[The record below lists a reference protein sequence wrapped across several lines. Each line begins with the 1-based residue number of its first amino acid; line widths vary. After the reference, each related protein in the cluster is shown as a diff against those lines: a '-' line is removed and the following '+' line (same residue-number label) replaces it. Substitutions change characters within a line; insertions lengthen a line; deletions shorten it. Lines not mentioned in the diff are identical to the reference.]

1 MHGVIAD
8 KLGVIKLMDKR
19 EVYFDNSATTRAFD
33 EVRDIVA
40 ETMTVDYGNT
50 SSRHMKG
57 VEAERYVKAARE
69 KIAKT
74 LKVTEK
80 EIVFTSGGT
89 ESNNLAIIGSA
100 IANQRAGKHI
110 ITTAIEHA
118 SVAAVVG
125 FLEEQG
131 FEVTILPVDENGQI
145 SLEELEAAIRE
156 DTILVSMMQINNE
169 MGAIEPVAEAGA
181 LIKKKN
187 PNTLFHVDAIQ
198 SYGKLRIYPKK
209 MNVDMLSVSGHKL
222 HGPKG
227 SGFLYIKEN
236 TKAIITTHASNVCG
250 TIIPI
255 EEIGALCK
263 EKGLVYAV
271 DTAQTAGILNIDM
284 QKANIDFLAF
294 TGHKGLL
301 GPQGIGG
308 FIASDKLEGLIDP
321 VISGGTGSLSDSEE
335 IPDFLPDRFESGTLN
350 LPGII
355 GLHQALV
362 YLKEAGIDNM
372 RKEKME
378 ITKYFLDQVK
388 EIDGVKVAGKKTV
401 EGRLGVVS
409 IDFEGFDNSIV
420 SFYLSS
426 KYKIMTRVGM
436 HCAPRAHKT
445 LKTFPQGTVRFSFSH
460 FNTKEEVDICIDAI
474 KTILDDLRQGE
485 ELI

>member
-1 MHGVIAD
+1 MKDI
-8 KLGVIKLMDKR
+8 
-19 EVYFDNSATTRAFD
+19 YFDNSSTSFPKAPNVGRAMGEFIENGAFNINRGSYEGAYEAGSAVLDTREMLKDLFNCPNSKNVVFTPSVTYSLNFFIKGFLKPGD
-33 EVRDIVA
+33 HVLV
-40 ETMTVDYGNT
+40 T
-50 SSRHMKG
+50 SVEHNAVMRPLVQMEKLG
-57 VEAERYVKAARE
+57 VEFDAVPCDEE
-69 KIAKT
+69 GG
-74 LKVTEK
+74 VTADD
-80 EIVFTSGGT
+80 F
-89 ESNNLAIIGSA
+89 
-100 IANQRAGKHI
+100 RA
-110 ITTAIEHA
+110 
-118 SVAAVVG
+118 
-125 FLEEQG
+125 
-131 FEVTILPVDENGQI
+131 
-145 SLEELEAAIRE
+145 
-156 DTILVSMMQINNE
+156 
-169 MGAIEPVAEAGA
+169 
-181 LIKKKN
+181 
-187 PNTLFHVDAIQ
+187 
-198 SYGKLRIYPKK
+198 
-209 MNVDMLSVSGHKL
+209 
-222 HGPKG
+222 
-227 SGFLYIKEN
+227 YIKEN

-372 RKEKME
+372 RNEKME

-460 FNTKEEVDICIDAI
+460 FNTKEEVDVCIDSI
-474 KTILDDLRQGE
+474 KTILSDLRQGE
-485 ELI
+485 DLI

>member
-1 MHGVIAD
+1 MKDI
-8 KLGVIKLMDKR
+8 
-19 EVYFDNSATTRAFD
+19 YFDNSSTSFPKAPNVGRAMGEFIENGAFNINRGSYEGAYEAGSAVLDTREMLKDLFNCPNSKNVVFTPSVTYSLNFFIKGFLKPGD
-33 EVRDIVA
+33 HVLV
-40 ETMTVDYGNT
+40 T
-50 SSRHMKG
+50 SVEHNAVMRPLVQMEKLG
-57 VEAERYVKAARE
+57 VEFDAVPCDEDGG
-69 KIAKT
+69 
-74 LKVTEK
+74 VTADD
-80 EIVFTSGGT
+80 F
-89 ESNNLAIIGSA
+89 
-100 IANQRAGKHI
+100 RA
-110 ITTAIEHA
+110 
-118 SVAAVVG
+118 
-125 FLEEQG
+125 
-131 FEVTILPVDENGQI
+131 
-145 SLEELEAAIRE
+145 
-156 DTILVSMMQINNE
+156 
-169 MGAIEPVAEAGA
+169 
-181 LIKKKN
+181 
-187 PNTLFHVDAIQ
+187 
-198 SYGKLRIYPKK
+198 
-209 MNVDMLSVSGHKL
+209 
-222 HGPKG
+222 
-227 SGFLYIKEN
+227 YIKEN

-372 RKEKME
+372 RNEKME

-460 FNTKEEVDICIDAI
+460 FNTKEEVDVCIDSI
-474 KTILDDLRQGE
+474 KTILSDLRQGE
-485 ELI
+485 DLI

>member
-1 MHGVIAD
+1 MKDI
-8 KLGVIKLMDKR
+8 
-19 EVYFDNSATTRAFD
+19 YFDNSSTSFPKAPNVGKAMGEFIENGAFNINRGSYEGAYEAGSAVLDTREMLKDLFNAPNSKNVVFTPSVTYSLNFFIKGFLKRGD
-33 EVRDIVA
+33 HVLV
-40 ETMTVDYGNT
+40 T
-50 SSRHMKG
+50 SVEHNAVMRPLVQMEKLG
-57 VEAERYVKAARE
+57 VEFDVVQCDEE
-69 KIAKT
+69 GS
-74 LKVTEK
+74 VTADD
-80 EIVFTSGGT
+80 FRS
-89 ESNNLAIIGSA
+89 
-100 IANQRAGKHI
+100 
-110 ITTAIEHA
+110 
-118 SVAAVVG
+118 
-125 FLEEQG
+125 
-131 FEVTILPVDENGQI
+131 
-145 SLEELEAAIRE
+145 
-156 DTILVSMMQINNE
+156 
-169 MGAIEPVAEAGA
+169 
-181 LIKKKN
+181 
-187 PNTLFHVDAIQ
+187 
-198 SYGKLRIYPKK
+198 
-209 MNVDMLSVSGHKL
+209 
-222 HGPKG
+222 
-227 SGFLYIKEN
+227 YIKEN

-284 QKANIDFLAF
+284 QKSNIDFLAF

-308 FIASDKLEGLIDP
+308 FVASDKLEGLIDP

-335 IPDFLPDRFESGTLN
+335 IPTFLPDRFESGTLN

-355 GLHQALV
+355 GLHQALI

-372 RKEKME
+372 RNEKME

-388 EIDGVKVAGKKTV
+388 EIEGVRIAGKKTV

-420 SFYLSS
+420 SFYLSN
-426 KYKIMTRVGM
+426 KYNIMTRVGM

-485 ELI
+485 DII

>member
-1 MHGVIAD
+1 MKDI
-8 KLGVIKLMDKR
+8 
-19 EVYFDNSATTRAFD
+19 YFDNSSTSFPKAPNVGRAMGEFIENGAFNINRGSYEGAYEAGSAVLDTREMLKDLFNCPNSKNVVFTPSVTYSLNFFIKGFLKPGD
-33 EVRDIVA
+33 HVLV
-40 ETMTVDYGNT
+40 T
-50 SSRHMKG
+50 SVEHNAVMRPLVQMEKLG
-57 VEAERYVKAARE
+57 VEFDAVPCDEE
-69 KIAKT
+69 GG
-74 LKVTEK
+74 VTADD
-80 EIVFTSGGT
+80 F
-89 ESNNLAIIGSA
+89 
-100 IANQRAGKHI
+100 RA
-110 ITTAIEHA
+110 
-118 SVAAVVG
+118 
-125 FLEEQG
+125 
-131 FEVTILPVDENGQI
+131 
-145 SLEELEAAIRE
+145 
-156 DTILVSMMQINNE
+156 
-169 MGAIEPVAEAGA
+169 
-181 LIKKKN
+181 
-187 PNTLFHVDAIQ
+187 
-198 SYGKLRIYPKK
+198 
-209 MNVDMLSVSGHKL
+209 
-222 HGPKG
+222 
-227 SGFLYIKEN
+227 YIKEN

-460 FNTKEEVDICIDAI
+460 LNTKEEVDVCIDAI
-474 KTILDDLRQGE
+474 KTILSDLRQGE
-485 ELI
+485 DLI

>member
-1 MHGVIAD
+1 MKDI
-8 KLGVIKLMDKR
+8 
-19 EVYFDNSATTRAFD
+19 YFDNSSTSFPKAPNVGRAMGEFIENGAFNINRGSYEGAYEAGSAVLDTREMLKDLFNCPNSKNVVFTPSVTYSLNFFIKGFLKPGD
-33 EVRDIVA
+33 HVLV
-40 ETMTVDYGNT
+40 T
-50 SSRHMKG
+50 SVEHNAVMRPLVQMEKLG
-57 VEAERYVKAARE
+57 VEFDAVPCDEE
-69 KIAKT
+69 GG
-74 LKVTEK
+74 VTADD
-80 EIVFTSGGT
+80 F
-89 ESNNLAIIGSA
+89 
-100 IANQRAGKHI
+100 RA
-110 ITTAIEHA
+110 
-118 SVAAVVG
+118 
-125 FLEEQG
+125 
-131 FEVTILPVDENGQI
+131 
-145 SLEELEAAIRE
+145 
-156 DTILVSMMQINNE
+156 
-169 MGAIEPVAEAGA
+169 
-181 LIKKKN
+181 
-187 PNTLFHVDAIQ
+187 
-198 SYGKLRIYPKK
+198 
-209 MNVDMLSVSGHKL
+209 
-222 HGPKG
+222 
-227 SGFLYIKEN
+227 YIKEN

-263 EKGLVYAV
+263 EKGVVYAV

-372 RKEKME
+372 RNEKME

-460 FNTKEEVDICIDAI
+460 FNTKEEVDVCIDSI
-474 KTILDDLRQGE
+474 KTILSDLRQGE
-485 ELI
+485 DLI

>member
-1 MHGVIAD
+1 MKDI
-8 KLGVIKLMDKR
+8 
-19 EVYFDNSATTRAFD
+19 YFDNSSTSFPKAPNVGRAMGEFIENGAFNINRGSYEGAYEAGSAVLDTREMLKDLFNCPNSKNVVFTPSVTYSLNFFIKGFLKPGD
-33 EVRDIVA
+33 HVLV
-40 ETMTVDYGNT
+40 T
-50 SSRHMKG
+50 SVEHNAVMRPLVQMEKLG
-57 VEAERYVKAARE
+57 VEFDAVPCDEE
-69 KIAKT
+69 GG
-74 LKVTEK
+74 VTADD
-80 EIVFTSGGT
+80 F
-89 ESNNLAIIGSA
+89 
-100 IANQRAGKHI
+100 RA
-110 ITTAIEHA
+110 
-118 SVAAVVG
+118 
-125 FLEEQG
+125 
-131 FEVTILPVDENGQI
+131 
-145 SLEELEAAIRE
+145 
-156 DTILVSMMQINNE
+156 
-169 MGAIEPVAEAGA
+169 
-181 LIKKKN
+181 
-187 PNTLFHVDAIQ
+187 
-198 SYGKLRIYPKK
+198 
-209 MNVDMLSVSGHKL
+209 
-222 HGPKG
+222 
-227 SGFLYIKEN
+227 YIKEN

-372 RKEKME
+372 RNEKME
-378 ITKYFLDQVK
+378 ITKYFLDKVK
-388 EIDGVKVAGKKTV
+388 EIEGAKVAGKKTV

-436 HCAPRAHKT
+436 HCAPRAHQT
-445 LKTFPQGTVRFSFSH
+445 LNTFPQGTVRFSFSH

-485 ELI
+485 DII

>member
-1 MHGVIAD
+1 MKDI
-8 KLGVIKLMDKR
+8 
-19 EVYFDNSATTRAFD
+19 YFDNSSTSFPKAPNVGRAMGEFIENGAFNINRGSYEGAYEAGSAVLDTREMLKDLFNCPNSKNVVFTPSVTD
-33 EVRDIVA
+33 SLNFFIKGFLKPGDHVLV
-40 ETMTVDYGNT
+40 T
-50 SSRHMKG
+50 SVEHNAVMRPLVQMEKLG
-57 VEAERYVKAARE
+57 VEFDAVPCDEE
-69 KIAKT
+69 GG
-74 LKVTEK
+74 VTADD
-80 EIVFTSGGT
+80 F
-89 ESNNLAIIGSA
+89 
-100 IANQRAGKHI
+100 RA
-110 ITTAIEHA
+110 
-118 SVAAVVG
+118 
-125 FLEEQG
+125 
-131 FEVTILPVDENGQI
+131 
-145 SLEELEAAIRE
+145 
-156 DTILVSMMQINNE
+156 
-169 MGAIEPVAEAGA
+169 
-181 LIKKKN
+181 
-187 PNTLFHVDAIQ
+187 
-198 SYGKLRIYPKK
+198 
-209 MNVDMLSVSGHKL
+209 
-222 HGPKG
+222 
-227 SGFLYIKEN
+227 YIKEN

-460 FNTKEEVDICIDAI
+460 FNTQEEVDVCIDAI
-474 KTILDDLRQGE
+474 KTILSDL
-485 ELI
+485 

>member
-1 MHGVIAD
+1 MKDI
-8 KLGVIKLMDKR
+8 
-19 EVYFDNSATTRAFD
+19 YFDNSSTSFPKAPNVGRAMGEFIENGAFNINRGSYEGAYEAGSAVLDTREMLKDLFNCPNSKNVVFTPSVTYSLNFFIKGFLKPGD
-33 EVRDIVA
+33 HVLV
-40 ETMTVDYGNT
+40 T
-50 SSRHMKG
+50 SVEHNAVMRPLVQMAKLG
-57 VEAERYVKAARE
+57 VEFDAVPCDEE
-69 KIAKT
+69 GG
-74 LKVTEK
+74 VTADD
-80 EIVFTSGGT
+80 F
-89 ESNNLAIIGSA
+89 
-100 IANQRAGKHI
+100 RA
-110 ITTAIEHA
+110 
-118 SVAAVVG
+118 
-125 FLEEQG
+125 
-131 FEVTILPVDENGQI
+131 
-145 SLEELEAAIRE
+145 
-156 DTILVSMMQINNE
+156 
-169 MGAIEPVAEAGA
+169 
-181 LIKKKN
+181 
-187 PNTLFHVDAIQ
+187 
-198 SYGKLRIYPKK
+198 
-209 MNVDMLSVSGHKL
+209 
-222 HGPKG
+222 
-227 SGFLYIKEN
+227 YIKEN

-372 RKEKME
+372 RNEKME

-388 EIDGVKVAGKKTV
+388 EIDGVEVAGKKTV

-460 FNTKEEVDICIDAI
+460 FNTKEEVDVCIDSI
-474 KTILDDLRQGE
+474 KTILSDLRQGE
-485 ELI
+485 DLI

>member
-1 MHGVIAD
+1 MKDI
-8 KLGVIKLMDKR
+8 
-19 EVYFDNSATTRAFD
+19 YFDNSSTSFPKAPNVGRAMGEFIENGAFNINRGSYEGAYEAGSAVLDTREMLKDLFNCPNSKNVVFTPSVTYSLNFFIKGFLKPGD
-33 EVRDIVA
+33 HVLV
-40 ETMTVDYGNT
+40 T
-50 SSRHMKG
+50 SVEHNAVMRPLVQIEKLG
-57 VEAERYVKAARE
+57 VEFDAVPCDEE
-69 KIAKT
+69 GG
-74 LKVTEK
+74 VTADD
-80 EIVFTSGGT
+80 F
-89 ESNNLAIIGSA
+89 
-100 IANQRAGKHI
+100 RA
-110 ITTAIEHA
+110 
-118 SVAAVVG
+118 
-125 FLEEQG
+125 
-131 FEVTILPVDENGQI
+131 
-145 SLEELEAAIRE
+145 
-156 DTILVSMMQINNE
+156 
-169 MGAIEPVAEAGA
+169 
-181 LIKKKN
+181 
-187 PNTLFHVDAIQ
+187 
-198 SYGKLRIYPKK
+198 
-209 MNVDMLSVSGHKL
+209 
-222 HGPKG
+222 
-227 SGFLYIKEN
+227 YIKEN

-372 RKEKME
+372 RNEKME

-460 FNTKEEVDICIDAI
+460 FNTKEEVDVCINAI
-474 KTILDDLRQGE
+474 KTILSDLRQGE
-485 ELI
+485 DLI

>member
-1 MHGVIAD
+1 MKDI
-8 KLGVIKLMDKR
+8 
-19 EVYFDNSATTRAFD
+19 YFDNSSTSFPKAPNVGRAMGEFIENGAFNINRGSYEGAYEAGSAVLDTREMLQDLFNCPNSKNVVFTPSVTYSLNFFIKGFLKPGD
-33 EVRDIVA
+33 HVLV
-40 ETMTVDYGNT
+40 T
-50 SSRHMKG
+50 SVEHNAVMRPLVQMEKLG
-57 VEAERYVKAARE
+57 VEFDAVPCDEE
-69 KIAKT
+69 GG
-74 LKVTEK
+74 VTADD
-80 EIVFTSGGT
+80 F
-89 ESNNLAIIGSA
+89 
-100 IANQRAGKHI
+100 RA
-110 ITTAIEHA
+110 
-118 SVAAVVG
+118 
-125 FLEEQG
+125 
-131 FEVTILPVDENGQI
+131 
-145 SLEELEAAIRE
+145 
-156 DTILVSMMQINNE
+156 
-169 MGAIEPVAEAGA
+169 
-181 LIKKKN
+181 
-187 PNTLFHVDAIQ
+187 
-198 SYGKLRIYPKK
+198 
-209 MNVDMLSVSGHKL
+209 
-222 HGPKG
+222 
-227 SGFLYIKEN
+227 YIKEN

-460 FNTKEEVDICIDAI
+460 FNTKEEVDICINAI
-474 KTILDDLRQGE
+474 KTILSDLRQGE

>member
-1 MHGVIAD
+1 MKDI
-8 KLGVIKLMDKR
+8 
-19 EVYFDNSATTRAFD
+19 YFDNSSTSFPKAPNVGRAMGEFIENGAFNINRGSYEGAYEAGSAVLDTREMLKDLFNCPNSKNVVFTPSVTYSLNFFIKGFLKPGD
-33 EVRDIVA
+33 HVLV
-40 ETMTVDYGNT
+40 T
-50 SSRHMKG
+50 SVEHNAVMRPLVQMEKLG
-57 VEAERYVKAARE
+57 VEFDAVPCDEE
-69 KIAKT
+69 GG
-74 LKVTEK
+74 VTADD
-80 EIVFTSGGT
+80 F
-89 ESNNLAIIGSA
+89 
-100 IANQRAGKHI
+100 RA
-110 ITTAIEHA
+110 
-118 SVAAVVG
+118 
-125 FLEEQG
+125 
-131 FEVTILPVDENGQI
+131 
-145 SLEELEAAIRE
+145 
-156 DTILVSMMQINNE
+156 
-169 MGAIEPVAEAGA
+169 
-181 LIKKKN
+181 
-187 PNTLFHVDAIQ
+187 
-198 SYGKLRIYPKK
+198 
-209 MNVDMLSVSGHKL
+209 
-222 HGPKG
+222 
-227 SGFLYIKEN
+227 YIKEN

-271 DTAQTAGILNIDM
+271 DTAQTAGILNVDM

-335 IPDFLPDRFESGTLN
+335 IPDFLPDRFESGTVN

-372 RKEKME
+372 RNEKME

-460 FNTKEEVDICIDAI
+460 FNTKEEVDICINAI
-474 KTILDDLRQGE
+474 KTILSDLRQGE

>member
-1 MHGVIAD
+1 MKDI
-8 KLGVIKLMDKR
+8 
-19 EVYFDNSATTRAFD
+19 YFDNSSTSFPKAPNVGRAMGEFIENGAFNINRGSYEGAYEAGSAVLDTREMLKDLFNCPNSKNVVFTPSVTYSLNFFIKGFLKPGD
-33 EVRDIVA
+33 HVLV
-40 ETMTVDYGNT
+40 T
-50 SSRHMKG
+50 SVEHNVVMRPLVQMEKLG
-57 VEAERYVKAARE
+57 VEFDAVPCDEE
-69 KIAKT
+69 GG
-74 LKVTEK
+74 VTADD
-80 EIVFTSGGT
+80 F
-89 ESNNLAIIGSA
+89 
-100 IANQRAGKHI
+100 RA
-110 ITTAIEHA
+110 
-118 SVAAVVG
+118 
-125 FLEEQG
+125 
-131 FEVTILPVDENGQI
+131 
-145 SLEELEAAIRE
+145 
-156 DTILVSMMQINNE
+156 
-169 MGAIEPVAEAGA
+169 
-181 LIKKKN
+181 
-187 PNTLFHVDAIQ
+187 
-198 SYGKLRIYPKK
+198 
-209 MNVDMLSVSGHKL
+209 
-222 HGPKG
+222 
-227 SGFLYIKEN
+227 YIKEN

-460 FNTKEEVDICIDAI
+460 FNTKEEVDVCIDAI
-474 KTILDDLRQGE
+474 KTILSDLRQGE
-485 ELI
+485 DLI

>member
-1 MHGVIAD
+1 MKDI
-8 KLGVIKLMDKR
+8 
-19 EVYFDNSATTRAFD
+19 YFDNSSTSFPKAPNVGRAMGEFIENGAFNINRGSYEGAYEAGSAVLDTREMLKDLFNCPNSKNVVFTPSVTYSLNFFIKGFLKPGD
-33 EVRDIVA
+33 HVLV
-40 ETMTVDYGNT
+40 T
-50 SSRHMKG
+50 SVEHNAVMRPLVQMEKLG
-57 VEAERYVKAARE
+57 VEFDAVPCDEE
-69 KIAKT
+69 GG
-74 LKVTEK
+74 VTADD
-80 EIVFTSGGT
+80 F
-89 ESNNLAIIGSA
+89 
-100 IANQRAGKHI
+100 RA
-110 ITTAIEHA
+110 
-118 SVAAVVG
+118 
-125 FLEEQG
+125 
-131 FEVTILPVDENGQI
+131 
-145 SLEELEAAIRE
+145 
-156 DTILVSMMQINNE
+156 
-169 MGAIEPVAEAGA
+169 
-181 LIKKKN
+181 
-187 PNTLFHVDAIQ
+187 
-198 SYGKLRIYPKK
+198 
-209 MNVDMLSVSGHKL
+209 
-222 HGPKG
+222 
-227 SGFLYIKEN
+227 YIKEN

-255 EEIGALCK
+255 EEIGTLCK

-460 FNTKEEVDICIDAI
+460 FNTKEEVDVCIDAI
-474 KTILDDLRQGE
+474 KTILSDLRQGE
-485 ELI
+485 DLI

>member
-1 MHGVIAD
+1 MKDI
-8 KLGVIKLMDKR
+8 
-19 EVYFDNSATTRAFD
+19 YFDNSSTSFPKAPNVGRAMGEFIENGAFNINRGSYEGAYEAGSAVLDTREMLKDLFNCPNSKNVVFTPSVTYSLNFFIKGFLKPGD
-33 EVRDIVA
+33 HVLV
-40 ETMTVDYGNT
+40 T
-50 SSRHMKG
+50 SVEHNAVMRPLVQMEKLG
-57 VEAERYVKAARE
+57 VEFDAVPCDEE
-69 KIAKT
+69 GG
-74 LKVTEK
+74 VTADD
-80 EIVFTSGGT
+80 F
-89 ESNNLAIIGSA
+89 
-100 IANQRAGKHI
+100 RA
-110 ITTAIEHA
+110 
-118 SVAAVVG
+118 
-125 FLEEQG
+125 
-131 FEVTILPVDENGQI
+131 
-145 SLEELEAAIRE
+145 
-156 DTILVSMMQINNE
+156 
-169 MGAIEPVAEAGA
+169 
-181 LIKKKN
+181 
-187 PNTLFHVDAIQ
+187 
-198 SYGKLRIYPKK
+198 
-209 MNVDMLSVSGHKL
+209 
-222 HGPKG
+222 
-227 SGFLYIKEN
+227 YIKEN

-255 EEIGALCK
+255 DEIGALCK

-409 IDFEGFDNSIV
+409 IDFEWFDNSIV

-460 FNTKEEVDICIDAI
+460 FNTKEEVDVCIDAI
-474 KTILDDLRQGE
+474 KTILSDLRQGE
-485 ELI
+485 DLI

>member
-1 MHGVIAD
+1 MKDI
-8 KLGVIKLMDKR
+8 
-19 EVYFDNSATTRAFD
+19 YFDNSSTSFPKAPNVGRAMGEFIENGAFNINRGSYEGAYEAGSAVLDTREMLKDLFNCPNSKNVVFTPSVTYSLNFFIKGFLKPGD
-33 EVRDIVA
+33 HVLV
-40 ETMTVDYGNT
+40 T
-50 SSRHMKG
+50 SVEHNAVMRPLVQMEKLG
-57 VEAERYVKAARE
+57 VEFDAVPCDEE
-69 KIAKT
+69 GG
-74 LKVTEK
+74 VTADD
-80 EIVFTSGGT
+80 F
-89 ESNNLAIIGSA
+89 
-100 IANQRAGKHI
+100 RA
-110 ITTAIEHA
+110 
-118 SVAAVVG
+118 
-125 FLEEQG
+125 
-131 FEVTILPVDENGQI
+131 
-145 SLEELEAAIRE
+145 
-156 DTILVSMMQINNE
+156 
-169 MGAIEPVAEAGA
+169 
-181 LIKKKN
+181 
-187 PNTLFHVDAIQ
+187 
-198 SYGKLRIYPKK
+198 
-209 MNVDMLSVSGHKL
+209 
-222 HGPKG
+222 
-227 SGFLYIKEN
+227 YIKEN

-372 RKEKME
+372 RNEKME

-388 EIDGVKVAGKKTV
+388 EIEGVRIAGKKTV

-460 FNTKEEVDICIDAI
+460 FNTKEEVDVCIDSI
-474 KTILDDLRQGE
+474 KTILSDLRQGE
-485 ELI
+485 DLI

>member
-1 MHGVIAD
+1 MKDI
-8 KLGVIKLMDKR
+8 
-19 EVYFDNSATTRAFD
+19 YFDNSSTSFPKAPNVGRAMGEFIENGAFNINRGSYEGAYEAGSAVLDTREMLKDLFNCPNSKNVVFTPSVTYSLNFFIKGFLKPGD
-33 EVRDIVA
+33 HVLV
-40 ETMTVDYGNT
+40 T
-50 SSRHMKG
+50 SVEHNAVMRPLVQMEKLG
-57 VEAERYVKAARE
+57 VEFDAVPCDEE
-69 KIAKT
+69 GG
-74 LKVTEK
+74 VTADD
-80 EIVFTSGGT
+80 F
-89 ESNNLAIIGSA
+89 
-100 IANQRAGKHI
+100 RA
-110 ITTAIEHA
+110 
-118 SVAAVVG
+118 
-125 FLEEQG
+125 
-131 FEVTILPVDENGQI
+131 
-145 SLEELEAAIRE
+145 
-156 DTILVSMMQINNE
+156 
-169 MGAIEPVAEAGA
+169 
-181 LIKKKN
+181 
-187 PNTLFHVDAIQ
+187 
-198 SYGKLRIYPKK
+198 
-209 MNVDMLSVSGHKL
+209 
-222 HGPKG
+222 
-227 SGFLYIKEN
+227 YIKEN
-236 TKAIITTHASNVCG
+236 TKAIITTHASNVCV

-460 FNTKEEVDICIDAI
+460 FNTKEEVDICINAI
-474 KTILDDLRQGE
+474 KTILSDLRQGE

>member
-1 MHGVIAD
+1 MKDI
-8 KLGVIKLMDKR
+8 
-19 EVYFDNSATTRAFD
+19 YFDNSSTSFPKAPNVGRAMGEFIENGAFNINRGSYEGAYEAGSAVLDTREMLKDLFNCPNSKNVVFTPSVTYSLNFFIKGFLKPGD
-33 EVRDIVA
+33 HVLV
-40 ETMTVDYGNT
+40 T
-50 SSRHMKG
+50 SVEHNAVMRPLVQMAKLG
-57 VEAERYVKAARE
+57 VEFDAVPCDEE
-69 KIAKT
+69 GG
-74 LKVTEK
+74 VTADD
-80 EIVFTSGGT
+80 F
-89 ESNNLAIIGSA
+89 
-100 IANQRAGKHI
+100 RA
-110 ITTAIEHA
+110 
-118 SVAAVVG
+118 
-125 FLEEQG
+125 
-131 FEVTILPVDENGQI
+131 
-145 SLEELEAAIRE
+145 
-156 DTILVSMMQINNE
+156 
-169 MGAIEPVAEAGA
+169 
-181 LIKKKN
+181 
-187 PNTLFHVDAIQ
+187 
-198 SYGKLRIYPKK
+198 
-209 MNVDMLSVSGHKL
+209 
-222 HGPKG
+222 
-227 SGFLYIKEN
+227 YIKEN

-335 IPDFLPDRFESGTLN
+335 MPDFLPDRFESGTLN

-372 RKEKME
+372 RNEKME

-388 EIDGVKVAGKKTV
+388 EIEGVKVAGKKTV

-460 FNTKEEVDICIDAI
+460 FNTKEEVDVCIDSI
-474 KTILDDLRQGE
+474 KTILSDLRQGE
-485 ELI
+485 DLI

>member
-1 MHGVIAD
+1 MKDI
-8 KLGVIKLMDKR
+8 
-19 EVYFDNSATTRAFD
+19 YFDNSSTSFPKAPNVGRAMGEFIENGAFNINRGSYEGAYEAGSAVLDTREMLKDLFNCPNSKNVVFTPSVTYSLNFFIKGFLKPGD
-33 EVRDIVA
+33 HVLV
-40 ETMTVDYGNT
+40 T
-50 SSRHMKG
+50 SVEHNAVMRPLVQMEKLG
-57 VEAERYVKAARE
+57 VEFDAVPCDEE
-69 KIAKT
+69 GG
-74 LKVTEK
+74 VTADD
-80 EIVFTSGGT
+80 F
-89 ESNNLAIIGSA
+89 
-100 IANQRAGKHI
+100 RA
-110 ITTAIEHA
+110 
-118 SVAAVVG
+118 
-125 FLEEQG
+125 
-131 FEVTILPVDENGQI
+131 
-145 SLEELEAAIRE
+145 
-156 DTILVSMMQINNE
+156 
-169 MGAIEPVAEAGA
+169 
-181 LIKKKN
+181 
-187 PNTLFHVDAIQ
+187 
-198 SYGKLRIYPKK
+198 
-209 MNVDMLSVSGHKL
+209 
-222 HGPKG
+222 
-227 SGFLYIKEN
+227 YIKEN

-271 DTAQTAGILNIDM
+271 DTAQTAGLLNIDM

-460 FNTKEEVDICIDAI
+460 FNTKEEVDVCIDAI
-474 KTILDDLRQGE
+474 KTILSDLRQGE
-485 ELI
+485 DLI

>member
-1 MHGVIAD
+1 MKDI
-8 KLGVIKLMDKR
+8 
-19 EVYFDNSATTRAFD
+19 YFDNSSTSFPKAPNVGRAMGEFIENGAFNINRGSYEGAYEAGSAVLDTREMLKDLFNCPNSKNVVFTPSVTYSLNFFIKGFLKPGD
-33 EVRDIVA
+33 HVIV
-40 ETMTVDYGNT
+40 T
-50 SSRHMKG
+50 SVEHNAVMRPLVQMEKLG
-57 VEAERYVKAARE
+57 VEFDAVPCDEE
-69 KIAKT
+69 GG
-74 LKVTEK
+74 VTADD
-80 EIVFTSGGT
+80 F
-89 ESNNLAIIGSA
+89 
-100 IANQRAGKHI
+100 RA
-110 ITTAIEHA
+110 
-118 SVAAVVG
+118 
-125 FLEEQG
+125 
-131 FEVTILPVDENGQI
+131 
-145 SLEELEAAIRE
+145 
-156 DTILVSMMQINNE
+156 
-169 MGAIEPVAEAGA
+169 
-181 LIKKKN
+181 
-187 PNTLFHVDAIQ
+187 
-198 SYGKLRIYPKK
+198 
-209 MNVDMLSVSGHKL
+209 
-222 HGPKG
+222 
-227 SGFLYIKEN
+227 YIKEN

-460 FNTKEEVDICIDAI
+460 FNTKEEVDVCIDAI
-474 KTILDDLRQGE
+474 KTILSDLRQGE

>member
-1 MHGVIAD
+1 MKDI
-8 KLGVIKLMDKR
+8 
-19 EVYFDNSATTRAFD
+19 YFDNSSTSFPKAPNVGRAMGEFIENGAFNINRGSYEGAYEAGSAVLDTR
-33 EVRDIVA
+33 E
-40 ETMTVDYGNT
+40 M
-50 SSRHMKG
+50 
-57 VEAERYVKAARE
+57 
-69 KIAKT
+69 
-74 LKVTEK
+74 LKDLFNAPDSKNV
-80 EIVFTSGGT
+80 VFTP
-89 ESNNLAIIGSA
+89 
-100 IANQRAGKHI
+100 
-110 ITTAIEHA
+110 
-118 SVAAVVG
+118 SVTYSLNYFIKG
-125 FLEEQG
+125 FLKPNDHVLVTSVEHNAVMRPLVQMKELGLEFDVVPCDEEG
-131 FEVTILPVDENGQI
+131 SIT
-145 SLEELEAAIRE
+145 AE
-156 DTILVSMMQINNE
+156 DFR
-169 MGAIEPVAEAGA
+169 
-181 LIKKKN
+181 K
-187 PNTLFHVDAIQ
+187 
-198 SYGKLRIYPKK
+198 
-209 MNVDMLSVSGHKL
+209 
-222 HGPKG
+222 
-227 SGFLYIKEN
+227 YIKEN

-308 FIASDKLEGLIDP
+308 FISSDKLEGLIYP
-321 VISGGTGSLSDSEE
+321 IISGGTGSLSDSEE
-335 IPDFLPDRFESGTLN
+335 MPDFLPDRFESGTLN

-372 RKEKME
+372 RNEKME
-378 ITKYFLDQVK
+378 ITKYFLDKVK
-388 EIDGVKVAGKKTV
+388 EIEGAKVAGKKTV

-436 HCAPRAHKT
+436 HCAPRAHQT
-445 LKTFPQGTVRFSFSH
+445 LNTFPQGTVRFSFSH

-485 ELI
+485 DII

>member
-1 MHGVIAD
+1 MKDI
-8 KLGVIKLMDKR
+8 
-19 EVYFDNSATTRAFD
+19 YFDNSSTSFPKAPNVGRAMGEFIENGAFNINRGSYEGAYEAGSAVLDTREMLKDLFNCPNSKNVVFTPSVTYSLNFFIKGFLKPGD
-33 EVRDIVA
+33 HVLV
-40 ETMTVDYGNT
+40 T
-50 SSRHMKG
+50 SVEHNAVMRPLVQMEKLG
-57 VEAERYVKAARE
+57 VEFDAVPCDEE
-69 KIAKT
+69 GG
-74 LKVTEK
+74 VTADD
-80 EIVFTSGGT
+80 F
-89 ESNNLAIIGSA
+89 
-100 IANQRAGKHI
+100 RA
-110 ITTAIEHA
+110 
-118 SVAAVVG
+118 
-125 FLEEQG
+125 
-131 FEVTILPVDENGQI
+131 
-145 SLEELEAAIRE
+145 
-156 DTILVSMMQINNE
+156 
-169 MGAIEPVAEAGA
+169 
-181 LIKKKN
+181 
-187 PNTLFHVDAIQ
+187 
-198 SYGKLRIYPKK
+198 
-209 MNVDMLSVSGHKL
+209 
-222 HGPKG
+222 
-227 SGFLYIKEN
+227 YIKEN

-308 FIASDKLEGLIDP
+308 FIASDKLEGLIYP
-321 VISGGTGSLSDSEE
+321 IISGGTGSLSDSEE
-335 IPDFLPDRFESGTLN
+335 MPDFLPDRFESGTLN

-355 GLHQALV
+355 GLHQALA

-372 RKEKME
+372 RNEKME
-378 ITKYFLDQVK
+378 ITKYFLDKVK
-388 EIDGVKVAGKKTV
+388 EIEGAKVAGKKTV

-436 HCAPRAHKT
+436 HCAPRAHQT
-445 LKTFPQGTVRFSFSH
+445 LNTFPQGTVRFSFSH

-485 ELI
+485 DII

>member
-1 MHGVIAD
+1 MKDI
-8 KLGVIKLMDKR
+8 
-19 EVYFDNSATTRAFD
+19 YFDNSSTSFPKAPNVGRAMGEFIENGAFNINRGSYEGAYEAGSAVLDTREMLKDLFNCPNSKNVVFTPSVTYSLNFFIKGFLKPGD
-33 EVRDIVA
+33 HVLV
-40 ETMTVDYGNT
+40 T
-50 SSRHMKG
+50 SVEHNAVMRPLVQMEKLG
-57 VEAERYVKAARE
+57 VEFDAVPCDEE
-69 KIAKT
+69 GG
-74 LKVTEK
+74 VTADD
-80 EIVFTSGGT
+80 F
-89 ESNNLAIIGSA
+89 
-100 IANQRAGKHI
+100 RA
-110 ITTAIEHA
+110 
-118 SVAAVVG
+118 
-125 FLEEQG
+125 
-131 FEVTILPVDENGQI
+131 
-145 SLEELEAAIRE
+145 
-156 DTILVSMMQINNE
+156 
-169 MGAIEPVAEAGA
+169 
-181 LIKKKN
+181 
-187 PNTLFHVDAIQ
+187 
-198 SYGKLRIYPKK
+198 
-209 MNVDMLSVSGHKL
+209 
-222 HGPKG
+222 
-227 SGFLYIKEN
+227 YIKEN

-350 LPGII
+350 LPGLI

-362 YLKEAGIDNM
+362 YLKESGIDNM

-445 LKTFPQGTVRFSFSH
+445 LKTFPQGTARFSFSH
-460 FNTKEEVDICIDAI
+460 FNTKEEVDICINAI
-474 KTILDDLRQGE
+474 KTILSDLRQGE
-485 ELI
+485 DLI

>member
-1 MHGVIAD
+1 MKDI
-8 KLGVIKLMDKR
+8 
-19 EVYFDNSATTRAFD
+19 YFDNSSTSFPKAPNVGRAMGEFIENGAFNINRGSYEGAYEAGSAVLDTREMLKDLFNCPNSKNVVFTPSVTYSLNFFIKGFLKPGDHVLVTSVEHNA
-33 EVRDIVA
+33 VMRPIVQM
-40 ETMTVDYGNT
+40 E
-50 SSRHMKG
+50 KLG
-57 VEAERYVKAARE
+57 VEFDAVPCDEE
-69 KIAKT
+69 GG
-74 LKVTEK
+74 VTADD
-80 EIVFTSGGT
+80 F
-89 ESNNLAIIGSA
+89 
-100 IANQRAGKHI
+100 RA
-110 ITTAIEHA
+110 
-118 SVAAVVG
+118 
-125 FLEEQG
+125 
-131 FEVTILPVDENGQI
+131 
-145 SLEELEAAIRE
+145 
-156 DTILVSMMQINNE
+156 
-169 MGAIEPVAEAGA
+169 
-181 LIKKKN
+181 
-187 PNTLFHVDAIQ
+187 
-198 SYGKLRIYPKK
+198 
-209 MNVDMLSVSGHKL
+209 
-222 HGPKG
+222 
-227 SGFLYIKEN
+227 YIKEN

-321 VISGGTGSLSDSEE
+321 IISGGTGSLSDSEE

-372 RKEKME
+372 RNEKME
-378 ITKYFLDQVK
+378 ITKYFLDKVK
-388 EIDGVKVAGKKTV
+388 EIEGAKVAGKKTV

-436 HCAPRAHKT
+436 HCAPRAHQT
-445 LKTFPQGTVRFSFSH
+445 LNTFPQGTVRFSFSH

-485 ELI
+485 DII

>member
-1 MHGVIAD
+1 MKDI
-8 KLGVIKLMDKR
+8 
-19 EVYFDNSATTRAFD
+19 YFDNSSTSFPKAPNVGRAMGEFIENGAFNINRGSYEGAYEAGSAVLDTREMLKDLFNCPNSKNVVFTPSVTYSLNFFIKGFLKPGD
-33 EVRDIVA
+33 HVLV
-40 ETMTVDYGNT
+40 T
-50 SSRHMKG
+50 SVEHNAVMRPLVQMEKLG
-57 VEAERYVKAARE
+57 VEFDAVPCDEE
-69 KIAKT
+69 CG
-74 LKVTEK
+74 VTADD
-80 EIVFTSGGT
+80 F
-89 ESNNLAIIGSA
+89 
-100 IANQRAGKHI
+100 RA
-110 ITTAIEHA
+110 
-118 SVAAVVG
+118 
-125 FLEEQG
+125 
-131 FEVTILPVDENGQI
+131 
-145 SLEELEAAIRE
+145 
-156 DTILVSMMQINNE
+156 
-169 MGAIEPVAEAGA
+169 
-181 LIKKKN
+181 
-187 PNTLFHVDAIQ
+187 
-198 SYGKLRIYPKK
+198 
-209 MNVDMLSVSGHKL
+209 
-222 HGPKG
+222 
-227 SGFLYIKEN
+227 YIKEN

-372 RKEKME
+372 RNEKME

-460 FNTKEEVDICIDAI
+460 FNTKEEVDICINAI
-474 KTILDDLRQGE
+474 KTILSDLRQGE

>member
-1 MHGVIAD
+1 MKDI
-8 KLGVIKLMDKR
+8 
-19 EVYFDNSATTRAFD
+19 YFDNSSTSFPKAPNVGRAMGEFIENGAFNINRGSYEGAYEAGSAVLDTREMLKDLFNAPNSKNVIFTPSVTYSLNFFIKGFLKRGD
-33 EVRDIVA
+33 HVLV
-40 ETMTVDYGNT
+40 T
-50 SSRHMKG
+50 SVEHNAVMRPLVQMEKLG
-57 VEAERYVKAARE
+57 VEFDVVQCDEE
-69 KIAKT
+69 GS
-74 LKVTEK
+74 VTADD
-80 EIVFTSGGT
+80 FRS
-89 ESNNLAIIGSA
+89 
-100 IANQRAGKHI
+100 
-110 ITTAIEHA
+110 
-118 SVAAVVG
+118 
-125 FLEEQG
+125 
-131 FEVTILPVDENGQI
+131 
-145 SLEELEAAIRE
+145 
-156 DTILVSMMQINNE
+156 
-169 MGAIEPVAEAGA
+169 
-181 LIKKKN
+181 
-187 PNTLFHVDAIQ
+187 
-198 SYGKLRIYPKK
+198 
-209 MNVDMLSVSGHKL
+209 
-222 HGPKG
+222 
-227 SGFLYIKEN
+227 YIKEN

-284 QKANIDFLAF
+284 QKSNIDFLAF

-335 IPDFLPDRFESGTLN
+335 IPTFLPDRFESGTLN

-355 GLHQALV
+355 GLHQALI

-372 RKEKME
+372 RNEKME

-388 EIDGVKVAGKKTV
+388 EIEGVRIAGKKTV

-420 SFYLSS
+420 SFYLSN
-426 KYKIMTRVGM
+426 KYNIMTRVGM

-485 ELI
+485 DII

>member
-1 MHGVIAD
+1 MKDI
-8 KLGVIKLMDKR
+8 
-19 EVYFDNSATTRAFD
+19 YFDNSSTSFPKAPNVGRAMGEFIENGAFNINRGSYEGAYEAGSAVLDTREMLKDLFNCPNSKNVVFTPSVTYSLNFFIKGFLKPGD
-33 EVRDIVA
+33 HVLV
-40 ETMTVDYGNT
+40 T
-50 SSRHMKG
+50 SVEHNAVMRPLVQMEKLG
-57 VEAERYVKAARE
+57 VEFDAVPCDEE
-69 KIAKT
+69 GG
-74 LKVTEK
+74 VTADD
-80 EIVFTSGGT
+80 F
-89 ESNNLAIIGSA
+89 
-100 IANQRAGKHI
+100 RA
-110 ITTAIEHA
+110 
-118 SVAAVVG
+118 
-125 FLEEQG
+125 
-131 FEVTILPVDENGQI
+131 
-145 SLEELEAAIRE
+145 
-156 DTILVSMMQINNE
+156 
-169 MGAIEPVAEAGA
+169 
-181 LIKKKN
+181 
-187 PNTLFHVDAIQ
+187 
-198 SYGKLRIYPKK
+198 
-209 MNVDMLSVSGHKL
+209 
-222 HGPKG
+222 
-227 SGFLYIKEN
+227 YIKEN

-485 ELI
+485 DII

>member
-1 MHGVIAD
+1 MKDI
-8 KLGVIKLMDKR
+8 
-19 EVYFDNSATTRAFD
+19 YFDNSSTSFPKAPNVGRAMGEFIENGAFNINRGSYEGAYEAGSAVLDTREMLKDLFNCPNSKNVVFTPRVTYSLNFFIKGFLKPGD
-33 EVRDIVA
+33 HVLV
-40 ETMTVDYGNT
+40 T
-50 SSRHMKG
+50 SVEHNAVMRPLVQMEKLG
-57 VEAERYVKAARE
+57 VEFDAVPCDEE
-69 KIAKT
+69 GG
-74 LKVTEK
+74 VTADD
-80 EIVFTSGGT
+80 F
-89 ESNNLAIIGSA
+89 
-100 IANQRAGKHI
+100 RA
-110 ITTAIEHA
+110 
-118 SVAAVVG
+118 
-125 FLEEQG
+125 
-131 FEVTILPVDENGQI
+131 
-145 SLEELEAAIRE
+145 
-156 DTILVSMMQINNE
+156 
-169 MGAIEPVAEAGA
+169 
-181 LIKKKN
+181 
-187 PNTLFHVDAIQ
+187 
-198 SYGKLRIYPKK
+198 
-209 MNVDMLSVSGHKL
+209 
-222 HGPKG
+222 
-227 SGFLYIKEN
+227 YIKEN
-236 TKAIITTHASNVCG
+236 TKVIITTHASNVCG

-362 YLKEAGIDNM
+362 YLKEARIDNM
-372 RKEKME
+372 RNEKME

-388 EIDGVKVAGKKTV
+388 EIEGVKVAGKKTV

-460 FNTKEEVDICIDAI
+460 FNTKEEVDVCIDSI
-474 KTILDDLRQGE
+474 KTILSDLRQGE
-485 ELI
+485 DLI

>member
-1 MHGVIAD
+1 MKDI
-8 KLGVIKLMDKR
+8 
-19 EVYFDNSATTRAFD
+19 YFDNSSTSFPKAPNVGRAMGEFIENGAFNINRGSYEGAYEAGSAVLDTREMLKDLFNCPNSKNVVFTPSVTYSLNFFIKGFLKPGD
-33 EVRDIVA
+33 HVLV
-40 ETMTVDYGNT
+40 T
-50 SSRHMKG
+50 SVEHNAVMRPLVQMEKLG
-57 VEAERYVKAARE
+57 VEFDAVPCDEE
-69 KIAKT
+69 GG
-74 LKVTEK
+74 VTADD
-80 EIVFTSGGT
+80 F
-89 ESNNLAIIGSA
+89 
-100 IANQRAGKHI
+100 RA
-110 ITTAIEHA
+110 
-118 SVAAVVG
+118 
-125 FLEEQG
+125 
-131 FEVTILPVDENGQI
+131 
-145 SLEELEAAIRE
+145 
-156 DTILVSMMQINNE
+156 
-169 MGAIEPVAEAGA
+169 
-181 LIKKKN
+181 
-187 PNTLFHVDAIQ
+187 
-198 SYGKLRIYPKK
+198 
-209 MNVDMLSVSGHKL
+209 
-222 HGPKG
+222 
-227 SGFLYIKEN
+227 YIKEN

-308 FIASDKLEGLIDP
+308 FIASDKLEGLIEP

-372 RKEKME
+372 RNEKME

-460 FNTKEEVDICIDAI
+460 FNTKEEVDVCIDSI
-474 KTILDDLRQGE
+474 KTILSDLRQGE
-485 ELI
+485 DLI

>member
-1 MHGVIAD
+1 MKDI
-8 KLGVIKLMDKR
+8 
-19 EVYFDNSATTRAFD
+19 YFDNSSTSFPKAHNVGRAMGEFIENGAFNINRGSYEGAYEAGSAVLDTREMLKDLFNCPNSKNVVFTPSVTYSLNFFIKGFLKPGD
-33 EVRDIVA
+33 HVLV
-40 ETMTVDYGNT
+40 T
-50 SSRHMKG
+50 SVEHNAVMRPLVQMEKLG
-57 VEAERYVKAARE
+57 VEFDAVPCDEE
-69 KIAKT
+69 GG
-74 LKVTEK
+74 VTADD
-80 EIVFTSGGT
+80 F
-89 ESNNLAIIGSA
+89 
-100 IANQRAGKHI
+100 RA
-110 ITTAIEHA
+110 
-118 SVAAVVG
+118 
-125 FLEEQG
+125 
-131 FEVTILPVDENGQI
+131 
-145 SLEELEAAIRE
+145 
-156 DTILVSMMQINNE
+156 
-169 MGAIEPVAEAGA
+169 
-181 LIKKKN
+181 
-187 PNTLFHVDAIQ
+187 
-198 SYGKLRIYPKK
+198 
-209 MNVDMLSVSGHKL
+209 
-222 HGPKG
+222 
-227 SGFLYIKEN
+227 YIKEN

-372 RKEKME
+372 RNEKME

-388 EIDGVKVAGKKTV
+388 EIEGVKVAGKKTV

-460 FNTKEEVDICIDAI
+460 FNTKEEVDICINAI
-474 KTILDDLRQGE
+474 KTILSDLRQGE
-485 ELI
+485 DLI

>member
-1 MHGVIAD
+1 MKDI
-8 KLGVIKLMDKR
+8 
-19 EVYFDNSATTRAFD
+19 YFDNSSTSFPKAPNVGRAMWEFIENGAFNINRGSYEGAYEAGSAVLDTREMLKDLFNCPNSKNVVFTPSVTYSLNFFIKGFLKPGD
-33 EVRDIVA
+33 HVLV
-40 ETMTVDYGNT
+40 T
-50 SSRHMKG
+50 SVEHNAVMRPLVQMEKLG
-57 VEAERYVKAARE
+57 VEFDAVPCDEE
-69 KIAKT
+69 GG
-74 LKVTEK
+74 VTADD
-80 EIVFTSGGT
+80 F
-89 ESNNLAIIGSA
+89 
-100 IANQRAGKHI
+100 RA
-110 ITTAIEHA
+110 
-118 SVAAVVG
+118 
-125 FLEEQG
+125 
-131 FEVTILPVDENGQI
+131 
-145 SLEELEAAIRE
+145 
-156 DTILVSMMQINNE
+156 
-169 MGAIEPVAEAGA
+169 
-181 LIKKKN
+181 
-187 PNTLFHVDAIQ
+187 
-198 SYGKLRIYPKK
+198 
-209 MNVDMLSVSGHKL
+209 
-222 HGPKG
+222 
-227 SGFLYIKEN
+227 YIKEN
-236 TKAIITTHASNVCG
+236 TKVIITTHASNVCG

-372 RKEKME
+372 RNEKME

-388 EIDGVKVAGKKTV
+388 EIEGVKVAGKKTV

-460 FNTKEEVDICIDAI
+460 FNTKEEVDVCIDSI
-474 KTILDDLRQGE
+474 KTILSDLRQGE
-485 ELI
+485 DLI

>member
-1 MHGVIAD
+1 MKDI
-8 KLGVIKLMDKR
+8 
-19 EVYFDNSATTRAFD
+19 YFDNSSTSFPKAPNVGRAMGEFIENGAFNINRGSYEGAYEAGSAVLDTREMLKDLFNCPNSKNVVFTPSVTYSLNFFIKGFLKPGD
-33 EVRDIVA
+33 HVLV
-40 ETMTVDYGNT
+40 T
-50 SSRHMKG
+50 SVEHNAVMRPLVQMEKLG
-57 VEAERYVKAARE
+57 VEFDAVPCDEE
-69 KIAKT
+69 GG
-74 LKVTEK
+74 VTADD
-80 EIVFTSGGT
+80 F
-89 ESNNLAIIGSA
+89 
-100 IANQRAGKHI
+100 RA
-110 ITTAIEHA
+110 
-118 SVAAVVG
+118 
-125 FLEEQG
+125 
-131 FEVTILPVDENGQI
+131 
-145 SLEELEAAIRE
+145 
-156 DTILVSMMQINNE
+156 
-169 MGAIEPVAEAGA
+169 
-181 LIKKKN
+181 
-187 PNTLFHVDAIQ
+187 
-198 SYGKLRIYPKK
+198 
-209 MNVDMLSVSGHKL
+209 
-222 HGPKG
+222 
-227 SGFLYIKEN
+227 YIKEN

-362 YLKEAGIDNM
+362 YLKEAGIDN
-372 RKEKME
+372 KKKKKME

-460 FNTKEEVDICIDAI
+460 FNTKEEVDVCIDSI
-474 KTILDDLRQGE
+474 KTILSDLRQGE
-485 ELI
+485 DLI

>member
-1 MHGVIAD
+1 MKDI
-8 KLGVIKLMDKR
+8 
-19 EVYFDNSATTRAFD
+19 YFDNSSTSFPKAPNVGRAMGEFIENGAFNINRGSYEGAYEAGSAVLDTREMLKDLFNCPNSKNVVFTPSVTYSLNYFIKGFLKPND
-33 EVRDIVA
+33 HVLV
-40 ETMTVDYGNT
+40 T
-50 SSRHMKG
+50 SVEHNAVMRPLVQMEKLG
-57 VEAERYVKAARE
+57 VEFDAVPCDEE
-69 KIAKT
+69 GG
-74 LKVTEK
+74 VTADD
-80 EIVFTSGGT
+80 F
-89 ESNNLAIIGSA
+89 
-100 IANQRAGKHI
+100 RA
-110 ITTAIEHA
+110 
-118 SVAAVVG
+118 
-125 FLEEQG
+125 
-131 FEVTILPVDENGQI
+131 
-145 SLEELEAAIRE
+145 
-156 DTILVSMMQINNE
+156 
-169 MGAIEPVAEAGA
+169 
-181 LIKKKN
+181 
-187 PNTLFHVDAIQ
+187 
-198 SYGKLRIYPKK
+198 
-209 MNVDMLSVSGHKL
+209 
-222 HGPKG
+222 
-227 SGFLYIKEN
+227 YIKEN

-460 FNTKEEVDICIDAI
+460 FNTKEEVDVCIDAI
-474 KTILDDLRQGE
+474 KTILSDLRQGE
-485 ELI
+485 DLI

>member
-1 MHGVIAD
+1 MKDI
-8 KLGVIKLMDKR
+8 
-19 EVYFDNSATTRAFD
+19 YFDNSSTSFPKAPNVGRAMGEFIENGAFNINRGSYEGAYEAGSAVLDTR
-33 EVRDIVA
+33 E
-40 ETMTVDYGNT
+40 M
-50 SSRHMKG
+50 
-57 VEAERYVKAARE
+57 
-69 KIAKT
+69 
-74 LKVTEK
+74 LKDLFNAPDSKNV
-80 EIVFTSGGT
+80 VFTP
-89 ESNNLAIIGSA
+89 
-100 IANQRAGKHI
+100 
-110 ITTAIEHA
+110 
-118 SVAAVVG
+118 SVTYSLNYFIKG
-125 FLEEQG
+125 FLKPNDHVLVTSVEHNAVMRPLVQMKELGLEFDVVPCDEE
-131 FEVTILPVDENGQI
+131 
-145 SLEELEAAIRE
+145 
-156 DTILVSMMQINNE
+156 
-169 MGAIEPVAEAGA
+169 
-181 LIKKKN
+181 
-187 PNTLFHVDAIQ
+187 
-198 SYGKLRIYPKK
+198 
-209 MNVDMLSVSGHKL
+209 
-222 HGPKG
+222 G
-227 SGFLYIKEN
+227 SITADDFRKYIKEN

-308 FIASDKLEGLIDP
+308 FISSDKLEGLIYP
-321 VISGGTGSLSDSEE
+321 IISGGTGSLSDSEE
-335 IPDFLPDRFESGTLN
+335 MPDFLPDRFESGTLN

-372 RKEKME
+372 INEKME
-378 ITKYFLDQVK
+378 ITKYFLDKVK
-388 EIDGVKVAGKKTV
+388 EIEGAKVAGKKTV

-436 HCAPRAHKT
+436 HCAPRAHQT
-445 LKTFPQGTVRFSFSH
+445 LNTFPQGTVRFSFSH

-485 ELI
+485 DII

>member
-1 MHGVIAD
+1 MKDI
-8 KLGVIKLMDKR
+8 
-19 EVYFDNSATTRAFD
+19 YFDNSSTSFPKAPNVGRAMGEFIENGAFNINRGSYEGAYEAGSAVLDTREMLKDLFNCPNSKNVVFTPSVTYSLNFFIKGFLKPGD
-33 EVRDIVA
+33 HVLV
-40 ETMTVDYGNT
+40 T
-50 SSRHMKG
+50 SVEHNAVMRPLVQMEKLG
-57 VEAERYVKAARE
+57 VEFDAVPCDEE
-69 KIAKT
+69 GG
-74 LKVTEK
+74 VTADD
-80 EIVFTSGGT
+80 F
-89 ESNNLAIIGSA
+89 
-100 IANQRAGKHI
+100 RA
-110 ITTAIEHA
+110 
-118 SVAAVVG
+118 
-125 FLEEQG
+125 
-131 FEVTILPVDENGQI
+131 
-145 SLEELEAAIRE
+145 
-156 DTILVSMMQINNE
+156 
-169 MGAIEPVAEAGA
+169 
-181 LIKKKN
+181 
-187 PNTLFHVDAIQ
+187 
-198 SYGKLRIYPKK
+198 
-209 MNVDMLSVSGHKL
+209 
-222 HGPKG
+222 
-227 SGFLYIKEN
+227 YIKEN

-372 RKEKME
+372 RNEKME

-388 EIDGVKVAGKKTV
+388 EIEGVKVAGKKTV

-460 FNTKEEVDICIDAI
+460 FNTKEEVDICINAI
-474 KTILDDLRQGE
+474 KTILSDLRQGE
-485 ELI
+485 DLI

>member
-1 MHGVIAD
+1 MKDI
-8 KLGVIKLMDKR
+8 
-19 EVYFDNSATTRAFD
+19 YFDNSSTSFPKAPNVGRAMGEFIENGAFNINRGSYEGAYEAGSAVLDTREMLKDLFNCPNSKNVVFTPSVTYSLNFFIKGFLKPGD
-33 EVRDIVA
+33 HVLV
-40 ETMTVDYGNT
+40 T
-50 SSRHMKG
+50 SVEHNAVMRPLVQMEKLG
-57 VEAERYVKAARE
+57 VEFDAVPCDEE
-69 KIAKT
+69 GG
-74 LKVTEK
+74 VTADD
-80 EIVFTSGGT
+80 F
-89 ESNNLAIIGSA
+89 
-100 IANQRAGKHI
+100 RA
-110 ITTAIEHA
+110 
-118 SVAAVVG
+118 
-125 FLEEQG
+125 
-131 FEVTILPVDENGQI
+131 
-145 SLEELEAAIRE
+145 
-156 DTILVSMMQINNE
+156 
-169 MGAIEPVAEAGA
+169 
-181 LIKKKN
+181 
-187 PNTLFHVDAIQ
+187 
-198 SYGKLRIYPKK
+198 
-209 MNVDMLSVSGHKL
+209 
-222 HGPKG
+222 
-227 SGFLYIKEN
+227 YIKEN

-271 DTAQTAGILNIDM
+271 DTAQTAGILNVDM

-308 FIASDKLEGLIDP
+308 FIASDKLEGVIDP

-372 RKEKME
+372 RNEKME

-460 FNTKEEVDICIDAI
+460 FNTKEEVDICINAI
-474 KTILDDLRQGE
+474 KTILSDLRQGE

>member
-1 MHGVIAD
+1 MKDI
-8 KLGVIKLMDKR
+8 
-19 EVYFDNSATTRAFD
+19 YFDNSSTSFPKAPNVGRAMGEFIENGAFNINRGSYEGAYEAGSAVLDTREMLKDLFNCPNSKNVVFTPSVTYSLNFFIKGFLKPGD
-33 EVRDIVA
+33 HVLV
-40 ETMTVDYGNT
+40 T
-50 SSRHMKG
+50 SVEHNAVMRPLVQMEKLG
-57 VEAERYVKAARE
+57 VEFDAVPCDEEGGVTADDFRE
-69 KIAKT
+69 
-74 LKVTEK
+74 
-80 EIVFTSGGT
+80 
-89 ESNNLAIIGSA
+89 
-100 IANQRAGKHI
+100 
-110 ITTAIEHA
+110 
-118 SVAAVVG
+118 
-125 FLEEQG
+125 
-131 FEVTILPVDENGQI
+131 
-145 SLEELEAAIRE
+145 
-156 DTILVSMMQINNE
+156 
-169 MGAIEPVAEAGA
+169 
-181 LIKKKN
+181 
-187 PNTLFHVDAIQ
+187 
-198 SYGKLRIYPKK
+198 
-209 MNVDMLSVSGHKL
+209 
-222 HGPKG
+222 
-227 SGFLYIKEN
+227 YIKEN

-372 RKEKME
+372 RNEKME

-388 EIDGVKVAGKKTV
+388 EIEGVRIAGKKTV

-420 SFYLSS
+420 SFYLSNR
-426 KYKIMTRVGM
+426 YKIMTRVGM

-460 FNTKEEVDICIDAI
+460 FNTKEEVDICINAI
-474 KTILDDLRQGE
+474 KTILSDLRQGE
-485 ELI
+485 DLI

>member
-1 MHGVIAD
+1 MKDI
-8 KLGVIKLMDKR
+8 
-19 EVYFDNSATTRAFD
+19 YFDNSSTSFPKAPNVGRAMGEFIENGAFNINRGSYEGAYEAGSAVLDTREMLKDLFNCPNSKNVVFTPSVTYSLNFFIKGFLKPGD
-33 EVRDIVA
+33 HVLV
-40 ETMTVDYGNT
+40 T
-50 SSRHMKG
+50 SVEHNAVMRPLVQMEKLG
-57 VEAERYVKAARE
+57 VEFDAVPCDEE
-69 KIAKT
+69 GG
-74 LKVTEK
+74 VTADD
-80 EIVFTSGGT
+80 F
-89 ESNNLAIIGSA
+89 
-100 IANQRAGKHI
+100 RA
-110 ITTAIEHA
+110 
-118 SVAAVVG
+118 
-125 FLEEQG
+125 
-131 FEVTILPVDENGQI
+131 
-145 SLEELEAAIRE
+145 
-156 DTILVSMMQINNE
+156 
-169 MGAIEPVAEAGA
+169 
-181 LIKKKN
+181 
-187 PNTLFHVDAIQ
+187 
-198 SYGKLRIYPKK
+198 
-209 MNVDMLSVSGHKL
+209 
-222 HGPKG
+222 
-227 SGFLYIKEN
+227 YIKEN

-372 RKEKME
+372 RNEKME

-388 EIDGVKVAGKKTV
+388 EIEGVRIAGKKTV

-460 FNTKEEVDICIDAI
+460 FNTKEEVDICINAI
-474 KTILDDLRQGE
+474 KTILSDLRQGG